1 MEDLTTGSISRHLLK
16 TTSFMLVTM
25 VFQTLYFL
33 VDLYWVGR
41 LGKEAIAGVGIAGN
55 LTFIVLAITQM
66 LAVGTTTLISHAAG
80 RKEREQ
86 AQQVLT
92 QSLLLAAFI
101 GALFLIVVTALRESY
116 VGSLSP
122 DSVSAAAANSYLSW
136 FIPAMALQF
145 PMVVMA
151 AALRGTGNFKPGMVV
166 QTATVII
173 NIVLAPALMFG
184 WIGTPQMGVAGA
196 GLASF
201 VAIIVGTIWLAYY
214 FFDAASYLKLHPHFK
229 PNASTWAQVLKIG
242 LPAGVEF
249 AFIAVYLFVVYTVSR
264 PFGAAAQAG
273 FGIGQRITQAGF
285 MPVVAL
291 GFAVAPVAGQNFGAR
306 KADRVLETFKRAALM
321 AASIMA
327 LFTIPCVFAG
337 EAMIRFFSSDP
348 AVIAVGAEYLR
359 LISWSLA
366 AGGVVFVNGSIF
378 QAMGNTIPPL
388 IASFV
393 RILVVAIPAILLS
406 RMAGFELRWIW
417 YLSVAATM
425 MQLTMNLLLL
435 RRELRIRLAFQ
446 SSAFDAASAAV
457 ARQCLCLLRR
467 LRCGLSI
474 AATHI
479 IQGDGHALRRAQG
492 LQIRCRSDGRRF
504 GRGCN
509 GRNTR
514 RAVLD
519 DGQPRPSGQ
528 RAERAAELAHDER
541 GLRVH
546 QIFEAL
552 ADQPGQC
559 ERPADG
565 LGAGARRDA
574 GRRTERPRK
583 RAESA
588 HRQWVHV
595 HQRRLG
601 HALQDRRAQRR
612 KRRARLGDRS
622 GRCSTR
628 ATSRARAASRCGKTS
643 SSRTSPT
650 DA

>member
-86 AQQVLT
+86 AQLVLT

-101 GALFLIVVTALRESY
+101 GALFLIIVTVGHDAY
-116 VGSLSP
+116 VNSLSP
-122 DSVSAAAANSYLSW
+122 DPVSAAAATSYLSW

-173 NIVLAPALMFG
+173 NIVLAPVLMFG
-184 WIGTPQMGVAGA
+184 WIGTRPMGVAGA
-196 GLASF
+196 GLASL
-201 VAIIVGTIWLAYY
+201 VAIVIGTIWLALY
-214 FFDAASYLKLHPHFK
+214 FFEATSYLKLHPHFT
-229 PNASTWAQVLKIG
+229 PHGGMWAKVLKIG

-249 AFIAVYLFVVYTVSR
+249 ALIAVYLVVVYTVSR

-285 MPVVAL
+285 MPIVAL

-306 KADRVLETFKRAALM
+306 KPERVLETFRRAALM
-321 AASIMA
+321 AASIMT
-327 LFTIPCVFAG
+327 LFTILCLVAG
-337 EAMIRFFSSDP
+337 KAMIGFFSSDP
-348 AVIAVGAEYLR
+348 AVIAIGAEYLR

-366 AGGVVFVNGSIF
+366 AGGVVFVNGSMF

-388 IASFV
+388 LASFM

-406 RMAGFELRWIW
+406 RVAGFELRWVW

-425 MQLTMNLLLL
+425 LQLGMNLALL
-435 RRELRIRLAFQ
+435 RREFRLRLAF
-446 SSAFDAASAAV
+446 
-457 ARQCLCLLRR
+457 
-467 LRCGLSI
+467 
-474 AATHI
+474 
-479 IQGDGHALRRAQG
+479 
-492 LQIRCRSDGRRF
+492 
-504 GRGCN
+504 
-509 GRNTR
+509 
-514 RAVLD
+514 
-519 DGQPRPSGQ
+519 
-528 RAERAAELAHDER
+528 
-541 GLRVH
+541 
-546 QIFEAL
+546 
-552 ADQPGQC
+552 
-559 ERPADG
+559 
-565 LGAGARRDA
+565 
-574 GRRTERPRK
+574 
-583 RAESA
+583 
-588 HRQWVHV
+588 
-595 HQRRLG
+595 
-601 HALQDRRAQRR
+601 
-612 KRRARLGDRS
+612 
-622 GRCSTR
+622 
-628 ATSRARAASRCGKTS
+628 
-643 SSRTSPT
+643 
-650 DA
+650 